1 MDRSL
6 EHFLLPV
13 GLPKKLGGKVSGFAI
28 GLKRAAV
35 GLELEQL
42 LRWDFHLQPFPEIHL
57 FLANRFIITYEL
69 PSVR

>member
-1 MDRSL
+1 MDRGL
-6 EHFLLPV
+6 EHLLLAV
-13 GLPKKLGGKVSGFAI
+13 GLPKKLGCKVSGFAV
-28 GLKRAAV
+28 GLKRATV

-42 LRWDFHLQPFPEIHL
+42 LWWNVHLQPFPEIHL

>member
-13 GLPKKLGGKVSGFAI
+13 SLPKKLGGKVSGFTI

-35 GLELEQL
+35 GLELE
-42 LRWDFHLQPFPEIHL
+42 
-57 FLANRFIITYEL
+57 
-69 PSVR
+69 

>member
-13 GLPKKLGGKVSGFAI
+13 SLPKKLGGKVPGFAI

-35 GLELEQL
+35 GLELEKL
-42 LRWDFHLQPFPEIHL
+42 LRWDFHLQPFPEIH
-57 FLANRFIITYEL
+57 F
-69 PSVR
+69 PGS

>member
-6 EHFLLPV
+6 EHLLLPV
-13 GLPKKLGGKVSGFAI
+13 GLPKELGGKLSGFAV

-42 LRWDFHLQPFPEIHL
+42 LWWDLHLQPFPEIHPL
-57 FLANRFIITYEL
+57 GAAA
-69 PSVR
+69 PCCP